1 MLDERRIIPRYQAD
15 FSLTVDFMPDPNDAS
30 LMRCPAKV
38 VNISLGGVYLIV
50 EEKIRPGIPLNM
62 TFSINGL
69 SNTNTNNHFRTNG
82 KVLRCG
88 SIKEETPETRH
99 RYHFD
104 DVKNKFYC
112 AVQFNEVQFELS
124 EKLSLCNQVL

>member
-1 MLDERRIIPRYQAD
+1 MLDERRTIPRYQAD
-15 FSLTVDFMPDPNDAS
+15 FSVTVEFRPDPNTSS
-30 LMRCPAKV
+30 LLNCPAKV

-50 EEKIRPGIPLNM
+50 EDIIRPGIPLNM

-69 SNTNTNNHFRTNG
+69 SNTNFNNQYRTNG

-88 SIKEETPETRH
+88 SIIEETPETRH

-104 DVKNKFYC
+104 DLKNKYYC
-112 AVQFNEVQFELS
+112 AVQFSEVQFELS
-124 EKLSLCNQVL
+124 EKLSRCNHVL

>member
-15 FSLTVDFMPDPNDAS
+15 FHVSVEFRPDPNTAS
-30 LMRCPAKV
+30 LLHYPAKV

-69 SNTNTNNHFRTNG
+69 SNTSFNNQYRTDG

-88 SIKEETPETRH
+88 SINEETPETRH

-104 DVKNKFYC
+104 DIKNKYYC
-112 AVQFNEVQFELS
+112 AIQFSEVQFELS
-124 EKLSLCNQVL
+124 EKLSRCNQVL

>member
-15 FSLTVDFMPDPNDAS
+15 FEVTVEFRSDPNISS
-30 LMRCPAKV
+30 LQYCPAKV
-38 VNISLGGVYLIV
+38 VNISLAGVYLII
-50 EEKIRPGIPLNM
+50 EEKIRTGVPLNM
-62 TFSINGL
+62 TFRIIGL
-69 SNTNTNNHFRTNG
+69 SNTNFDNQYKTNG

-104 DVKNKFYC
+104 EVKNKYYC

-124 EKLSLCNQVL
+124 EKLSRCNQVL

>member
-1 MLDERRIIPRYQAD
+1 MLDERRIIPRYEAD
-15 FSLTVDFMPDPNDAS
+15 FNVTVEFRHDPNNVS
-30 LMRCPAKV
+30 LMHCPAKV
-38 VNISLGGVYLIV
+38 VNISLGGVYLII
-50 EEKIRPGIPLNM
+50 EEKLRTGVPLNM

-69 SNTNTNNHFRTNG
+69 SNTNINNQYRTNG

-124 EKLSLCNQVL
+124 EKLSQCNQVL

>member
-15 FSLTVDFMPDPNDAS
+15 FAVSVEFRPDPNTTS
-30 LMRCPAKV
+30 FLNYPAKV

-50 EEKIRPGIPLNM
+50 EEKIRPGIPLHM

-69 SNTNTNNHFRTNG
+69 SNTNINNQYRTNG

-88 SIKEETPETRH
+88 SINEETPETRH

-104 DVKNKFYC
+104 DVKNKYYC
-112 AVQFNEVQFELS
+112 AIQFSEVQFELS
-124 EKLSLCNQVL
+124 EKLSRCNQVL

>member
-1 MLDERRIIPRYQAD
+1 MLDERRTIPRYQAD
-15 FSLTVDFMPDPNDAS
+15 FDVTVEFRPDLNNAS
-30 LMRCPAKV
+30 FTHYPAKV
-38 VNISLGGVYLIV
+38 INISLGGVYLIV
-50 EEKIRPGIPLNM
+50 EEKLRPGIPLNM

-69 SNTNTNNHFRTNG
+69 SNTNFNDQYRTFG

-88 SIKEETPETRH
+88 SIREETPETRH

-104 DVKNKFYC
+104 DIKNKFYC